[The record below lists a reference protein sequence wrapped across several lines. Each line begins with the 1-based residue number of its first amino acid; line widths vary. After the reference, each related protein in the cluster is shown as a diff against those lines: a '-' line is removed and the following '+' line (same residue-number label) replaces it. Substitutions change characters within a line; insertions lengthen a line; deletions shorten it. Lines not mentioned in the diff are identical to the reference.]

1 MTNRT
6 IVYLKPPDLDSIQAW
21 RGNYP
26 PPYAHWSAFVAHCRS
41 LARDGL
47 QYRVTV
53 KPYAARPHILIEASG
68 IIGRRKVS
76 KPANGLPAL
85 LTPEQAQRG
94 LTEALKDQAVWARH
108 LASKWGWWRTREGYN
123 YGYAAGV
130 EERKRSRKFGH
141 WLADRLARRRGCR
154 GARGGYLQT
163 ADHFTPNLGDYK
175 SADQTFGRH
184 IPRVSQ
190 LSKSERE
197 GRGWV
202 RAIAGRLGI
211 HWGWRETKREP
222 DLGVPYALRDDET
235 PRLARADWVERFLAR
250 QKPASYLDVSEL
262 TEYRRA
268 RVEVEYWR
276 EILRLLG
283 ERKCNGR
290 R

>member
-1 MTNRT
+1 
-6 IVYLKPPDLDSIQAW
+6 V
-21 RGNYP
+21 
-26 PPYAHWSAFVAHCRS
+26 
-41 LARDGL
+41 
-47 QYRVTV
+47 
-53 KPYAARPHILIEASG
+53 
-68 IIGRRKVS
+68 
-76 KPANGLPAL
+76 
-85 LTPEQAQRG
+85 
-94 LTEALKDQAVWARH
+94 
-108 LASKWGWWRTREGYN
+108 
-123 YGYAAGV
+123 
-130 EERKRSRKFGH
+130 
-141 WLADRLARRRGCR
+141 
-154 GARGGYLQT
+154 
-163 ADHFTPNLGDYK
+163 DHFTPNLGDYK
-175 SADQTFGRH
+175 SADQTFGQH

-190 LSKSERE
+190 LSQSERE

-235 PRLARADWVERFLAR
+235 PRLARADWVDQFLAR